1 MFEYP
6 KQWQHALKFSHKDEL
21 YIIGNDKELIDVQ
34 NWINFSKFFIV
45 RPYKAES

>member
-21 YIIGNDKELIDVQ
+21 YIIQNDKELIDVQ
-34 NWINFSKFFIV
+34 NLRHFSNFFIV
-45 RPYKAES
+45 RPYKAE